1 MAGLLLRIFA
11 WDVLN
16 RMTQHTLTSGAVVS
30 YEYRADGMRTRKLA
44 VGTGQQEILYL
55 HDGQNPVEEA
65 TFSNGPT
72 RGAYTE
78 IVRNGLGARGI
89 DYVEVFKTGSA
100 TSVRFPV
107 YDGHGNMTAC
117 LLRDGAGGFTLTSR
131 RAYDPWGAMRQWGTH
146 PSGAS
151 AYQGAPSNRYVGSL
165 GHQQDD
171 DSGLYYMRA
180 RYYEPGSG
188 RFISEDPA
196 MHGSNWF
203 VYCDN
208 DPVSGVDVR
217 GKSPKDNKNSQVN
230 AATWN
235 VTEYLMLAAEIAI
248 LINLARTDKV
258 VLAHTISYVAFLIT
272 WFVGEISYEFIHGQQ
287 PLYVTMVTGAM
298 CTLTGTWAM
307 GTLAEGFLGCNPAA
321 KVVGLRAAYCD
332 FLALFLTLDAIQ
344 AGVGP

>member
-1 MAGLLLRIFA
+1 MVPTAK
-11 WDVLN
+11 
-16 RMTQHTLTSGAVVS
+16 SGG
-30 YEYRADGMRTRKLA
+30 RAAALQRNL
-44 VGTGQQEILYL
+44 
-55 HDGQNPVEEA
+55 A

-78 IVRNGLGARGI
+78 IVRNGLGAGGI

-151 AYQGAPSNRYVGSL
+151 AYQGAPSTRYVGAL

-188 RFISEDPA
+188 RFISEDLA
-196 MHGSNWF
+196 RDGGNWF
-203 VYCDN
+203 AYCGN
-208 DPVSGVDVR
+208 DPVARYDSSGKTAEDALIFITGSLLMAFGLFLMGIAPRCADGWAGMSRVKAEYAMLNAKGLDGEYSRHLGRQIHNYDKQVR
-217 GKSPKDNKNSQVN
+217 GWRAGGAGVAGIGAVLMICAGREMIHLALLKDIELVG
-230 AATWN
+230 
-235 VTEYLMLAAEIAI
+235 TEYDI
-248 LINLARTDKV
+248 L
-258 VLAHTISYVAFLIT
+258 
-272 WFVGEISYEFIHGQQ
+272 
-287 PLYVTMVTGAM
+287 
-298 CTLTGTWAM
+298 CT
-307 GTLAEGFLGCNPAA
+307 F
-321 KVVGLRAAYCD
+321 
-332 FLALFLTLDAIQ
+332 F
-344 AGVGP
+344 

>member
-1 MAGLLLRIFA
+1 
-11 WDVLN
+11 
-16 RMTQHTLTSGAVVS
+16 
-30 YEYRADGMRTRKLA
+30 MRTRKLA

-55 HDGQNPVEEA
+55 HDGQNPIEEA

-89 DYVEVFKTGSA
+89 DYVEVSKTGSA

-196 MHGSNWF
+196 RHDGNWF
-203 VYCDN
+203 AYCGN
-208 DPVSGVDVR
+208 DPVSRADVTGKCWDVLIAGVMAFLTTCAILGPGGRLDAK
-217 GKSPKDNKNSQVN
+217 GFQTAIVN
-230 AATWN
+230 AISSAAISACSNAIGKAAFGAGLSSMLGSVLKVSAGAAIN
-235 VTEYLMLAAEIAI
+235 VAANFLIAI
-248 LINLARTDKV
+248 ITGDDEFGMADVLIAAFSGGVAGGIGGNVGV
-258 VLAHTISYVAFLIT
+258 VDDAFLGSLNT
-272 WFVGEISYEFIHGQQ
+272 SLSAAAG
-287 PLYVTMVTGAM
+287 GAVDF
-298 CTLTGTWAM
+298 M
-307 GTLAEGFLGCNPAA
+307 GS
-321 KVVGLRAAYCD
+321 
-332 FLALFLTLDAIQ
+332 
-344 AGVGP
+344 

>member
-1 MAGLLLRIFA
+1 MAATDKSDGRAAALQRNVA
-11 WDVLN
+11 
-16 RMTQHTLTSGAVVS
+16 TL
-30 YEYRADGMRTRKLA
+30 
-44 VGTGQQEILYL
+44 
-55 HDGQNPVEEA
+55 
-65 TFSNGPT
+65 SNGPT

-107 YDGHGNMTAC
+107 YDGHVNMTAC
-117 LLRDGAGGFTLTSR
+117 LLRDGSGGFTLTSR

-196 MHGSNWF
+196 MDGGNWF
-203 VYCDN
+203 AYCGN
-208 DPVSGVDVR
+208 DPVNRFDRNGKTSFFAEMNNLMVEFHQVMVMSSGLAAIYRIRQLIAALQTYVGLAQSEIIRLEVNIAYLEGEMIKDPDAERNRQRIEMIQAERGAQGMSKVDVIVGRIYNPQMELGIIINILGR
-217 GKSPKDNKNSQVN
+217 G
-230 AATWN
+230 
-235 VTEYLMLAAEIAI
+235 L
-248 LINLARTDKV
+248 
-258 VLAHTISYVAFLIT
+258 
-272 WFVGEISYEFIHGQQ
+272 
-287 PLYVTMVTGAM
+287 
-298 CTLTGTWAM
+298 
-307 GTLAEGFLGCNPAA
+307 
-321 KVVGLRAAYCD
+321 
-332 FLALFLTLDAIQ
+332 
-344 AGVGP
+344 

>member
-1 MAGLLLRIFA
+1 
-11 WDVLN
+11 
-16 RMTQHTLTSGAVVS
+16 MTQNTLTSESVVC
-30 YEYRADGMRTRKLA
+30 YEFRADGMRTRKLA

-55 HDGQNPVEEA
+55 HDGQNPIEEA

-89 DYVEVFKTGSA
+89 DYVEVFKTGSP

-196 MHGSNWF
+196 RDGLNWYS
-203 VYCDN
+203 YCEN
-208 DPVSGVDVR
+208 DPINKVDRTGCFSEVE
-217 GKSPKDNKNSQVN
+217 G
-230 AATWN
+230 
-235 VTEYLMLAAEIAI
+235 
-248 LINLARTDKV
+248 LINTAYAIFSSRQGWGFGTAQTSAALKAIVKRLEIIAKTSK
-258 VLAHTISYVAFLIT
+258 LIGQHLIEEGLSDQERAACMGSASEMQQKI
-272 WFVGEISYEFIHGQQ
+272 GEIKEGI
-287 PLYVTMVTGAM
+287 GAM
-298 CTLTGTWAM
+298 KLGEGAAAQVAIGVVKVMIELLKGNSTGPW
-307 GTLAEGFLGCNPAA
+307 
-321 KVVGLRAAYCD
+321 D
-332 FLALFLTLDAIQ
+332 FWSR
-344 AGVGP
+344 